1 MFERHEVGQGG
12 KLGPD
17 WVLPLKWREKKD
29 ANGEPFKHPFSHDM
43 LARRI
48 GSPEFPPKAKLEI
61 GKMADALNLT
71 IPLADGNPK
80 SRVFAYDVV
89 AIGDNPA
96 KKFFKSAYFEGVNLG
111 IGHEPDGGI
120 TKVGLPM
127 AELPAGKNLT
137 IAVRPIS
144 SLGTKGKAIAT
155 KFQGVSHSAIQQKRK
170 ERNT

>member
-1 MFERHEVGQGG
+1 
-12 KLGPD
+12 
-17 WVLPLKWREKKD
+17 
-29 ANGEPFKHPFSHDM
+29 
-43 LARRI
+43 
-48 GSPEFPPKAKLEI
+48 
-61 GKMADALNLT
+61 MADALNLT

-89 AIGDNPA
+89 VIGDDPQ
-96 KKFFKSAYFEGVNLG
+96 KKFFKSIYFEGCNLG

-120 TKVGLPM
+120 TKVELPM

-155 KFQGVSHSAIQQKRK
+155 KFQGVSRQTNRK
-170 ERNT
+170 EGKT